1 MARKLKKTAKK
12 SPKAKVTKA
21 PTPRYMKGKKPRAV
35 AFHKVADVLA
45 VIEKHGHGRKFKRQT
60 RAGEHTMILH
70 PDTVNFIKD
79 FLAKNNMHTDP
90 IGRKAITSGGDYDC
104 D

>member
-1 MARKLKKTAKK
+1 MAKKTKK
-12 SPKAKVTKA
+12 TTKKTPKAQVKAA
-21 PTPRYMKGKKPRAV
+21 PTPRYMTGKKPRAV

-45 VIEKHGHGRKFKRQT
+45 VIEKHGHGKKFKRQI
-60 RAGEHTMILH
+60 RAGEHAMILH
-70 PDTVNFIKD
+70 PNTVNFIKD

-90 IGRKAITSGGDYDC
+90 IGQKAITSGGDYDC